1 MRVVLIICS
10 LLISFY
16 SEAEDWGIFN
26 SKPAARFK
34 VTVTTPYKQIYN
46 EALKYYILKENKNHD
61 SNHFCLIGYD
71 WPDGRRSAVVFWNE
85 GQYIFSNW
93 ELGHHPDED
102 DYMSLNDSDIIDK
115 KTAVF
120 TPEKLR
126 KLYTEEEIRRNP
138 DVIPMYGYRQKD
150 VDQQRGDCEKYGE
163 KIIIHPFLRPKNC
176 NDSDDPTY
184 DPEEIHLCD
193 AIGK

>member
-1 MRVVLIICS
+1 MRVVLIICF

-26 SKPAARFK
+26 SKPSARFK
-34 VTVTTPYKQIYN
+34 ITVTTPYKQIYN
-46 EALKYYILKENKNHD
+46 EALKYYVLKESKNHI

-71 WPDGRRSAVVFWNE
+71 WSDGRRSAVVFWNE

-102 DYMSLNDSDIIDK
+102 AYMSLNNSDIIDQN
-115 KTAVF
+115 TAVF

-126 KLYTEEEIRRNP
+126 KLYTEDEIRRNP
-138 DVIPMYGYRQKD
+138 DIIPMYGYRQKD

-163 KIIIHPFLRPKNC
+163 EIVIYSFSRPKNC

-184 DPEEIHLCD
+184 VPEEIHLCD